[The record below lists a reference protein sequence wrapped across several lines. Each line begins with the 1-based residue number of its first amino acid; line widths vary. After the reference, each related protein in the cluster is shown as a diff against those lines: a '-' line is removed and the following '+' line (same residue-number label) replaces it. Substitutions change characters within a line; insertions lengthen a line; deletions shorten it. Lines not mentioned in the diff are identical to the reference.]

1 MFENIK
7 VVKRD
12 GKKVDFDGTKI
23 AIAIKKGF
31 DSVNIGEQEKYT
43 ENDIN
48 KVYNLV
54 IREILALNPE
64 KIKIEEIQD
73 MIEENLKKEN
83 YLDVYKSFSEYR
95 ERRAQSRKIF
105 YDEKKQHKFLKALE
119 DLTLKTSSREID
131 INTPLELM
139 VDYGSTVSR
148 EFAKAYIVKKKIAEA
163 QDIGDIHIH
172 DLNFMPLGTTT
183 SSQIDLSKL
192 FDEGFDTKNVHIREP
207 KNIMSYSALAVL
219 AITLNQ
225 KEQHGCQA
233 IPAFDYYMSR
243 GVLYTFKKKFKQTI
257 DDILAYTDLDKFA
270 ATNGIEREIERLESI
285 EFDINIFNKY
295 SRESTQLQ
303 RVFKIAYDSAIKK
316 TEKETMQ
323 AMEAFMHN
331 INVID
336 TNSGKEKL
344 YPTINIG
351 TDTSPEGRMITD
363 KILDTIDFGIGD
375 KENPVSPVVIF
386 KVKEGINYNKEAVNY
401 DLYKKA
407 LEVASRKMYPN
418 FSFLDSKYNKKYY
431 KKQNPDTEVAYNASN
446 MRVIDN
452 VIDDDKAISARRGV
466 LSYTTINLPR
476 IAIKNSEMLNKEK
489 GVNQEK
495 NYEPFFNELEEKLD
509 LVKDQLLDR
518 FEKQGNKKAA
528 DFPFFIGQGIWL
540 DGEKAKEE
548 DRIRKVIKQ
557 GTMIIGFLG
566 LEECLIALTGKSH
579 SNSKETQKL
588 GLQIIG
594 FMKNKVD
601 EYSNKYS
608 LNFNLMGVED
618 TKLAE
623 EFMTLDKSIY
633 GELKGITDKKAYTNS
648 FYISENNDIQNEN
661 KIKVEAPYH
670 ELTNGGHKI
679 NIKLK
684 EKTPENIEQIIKLLK
699 ENDVG
704 YASFAG

>member
-7 VVKRD
+7 IVKRD

-31 DSVNIGEQEKYT
+31 DSVIIEEEEPRYT

-54 IREILALNPE
+54 IKEILSLNPE

-73 MIEENLKKEN
+73 MIEENLKKEK

-105 YDEKKQHKFLKALE
+105 FEEKKQHKFLKSLE
-119 DLTLKTSSREID
+119 DLTLKTSSREKD

-148 EFAKAYIVKKKIAEA
+148 EFAKAYIVKKKVSDA
-163 QDIGDIHIH
+163 QEIGDIHIH

-192 FDEGFDTKNVHIREP
+192 FDEGFDTKNVHIRQP
-207 KNIMSYSALAVL
+207 RDIMSYSALAVL

-225 KEQHGCQA
+225 KEQHGCQG
-233 IPAFDYYMSR
+233 IPAFDYYMSH
-243 GVLYTFKKKFKQTI
+243 GVLCTFKKKFKQSI
-257 DDILAYTDLDKFA
+257 DDILAYTDMDKFA

-285 EFDINIFNKY
+285 KFNIEIFYKY
-295 SRESTQLQ
+295 SRDSEQLQ
-303 RVFKIAYDSAIKK
+303 RVFKIAYNSAIEK

-336 TNSGKEKL
+336 TSSGKEKL

-351 TDTSPEGRMITD
+351 TDTSPEGRMVTD
-363 KILDTIDFGIGD
+363 KILDAIDFGIGD

-386 KVKEGINYNKEAVNY
+386 KIKEGINYNKEDKNY

-407 LEVASRKMYPN
+407 IDVSTRKAYPN
-418 FSFLDSKYNKKYY
+418 FSFLDAKYNKKFY
-431 KKQNPDTEVAYNASN
+431 KLNNPDTEVAYNSTN
-446 MRVIDN
+446 MRVMDN
-452 VIDDDKAISARRGV
+452 VIDDDKAISSKRGV

-476 IAIKNSEMLNKEK
+476 IAIKNSNILNTRIGNEK
-489 GVNQEK
+489 SKEK
-495 NYEPFFNELEEKLD
+495 NYEAFFNELEEKMD

-518 FEKQGNKKAA
+518 FEKQGNKKAGE
-528 DFPFFIGQGIWL
+528 FPFLIKQGTL
-540 DGEKAKEE
+540 YDGEKAREE

-557 GTMIIGFLG
+557 GSMSIGFLG
-566 LEECLIALTGKSH
+566 LEECLIALTGRKH
-579 SNSKETQKL
+579 SENKESQKL
-588 GLQIIG
+588 GLQIVG
-594 FMKNKVD
+594 FMRNKVD
-601 EYSNKYS
+601 EYSNKYN
-608 LNFNLMGVED
+608 LNFTLIGIED
-618 TKLAE
+618 KKLAE

-648 FYISENNDIQNEN
+648 FYISDDTDNET

-670 ELTNGGHKI
+670 ELTNGGHRI

-684 EKTPENIEQIIKLLK
+684 DKSALELEKMIDIMYKNGI
-699 ENDVG
+699 G
-704 YASFAG
+704 YASLT

>member
-12 GKKVDFDGTKI
+12 GKKVEFDGTKI

-31 DSVNIGEQEKYT
+31 DSVNSEGQETRYT

-54 IREILALNPE
+54 IKEITDLKPD

-73 MIEENLKKEN
+73 MIEEKLKSEQ

-105 YDEKKQHKFLKALE
+105 YEEKKQHKFLKSLE
-119 DLTLKTSSREID
+119 DLTLKTSSRQQEL
-131 INTPLELM
+131 NTPLELM

-148 EFAKAYIVKKKIAEA
+148 EFAKAYIVKKKIADA
-163 QDIGDIHIH
+163 QEIGDIHIH

-192 FDEGFDTKNVHIREP
+192 FDEGFDTRNVHIRTP
-207 KNIMSYSALAVL
+207 KNIMSYSALAIL

-225 KEQHGCQA
+225 KEQHGAQA
-233 IPAFDYYMSR
+233 IPAFDYYMSK
-243 GVLYTFKKKFKQTI
+243 GVLCTFKKKFKQTI

-270 ATNGIEREIERLESI
+270 ATNGIEREIERLETI
-285 EFDINIFNKY
+285 EFDISIFNKY

-303 RVFKIAYDSAIKK
+303 RVFKIAYNSAIEK
-316 TEKETMQ
+316 TAKETLQ
-323 AMEAFMHN
+323 AMEAFIHN

-351 TDTSPEGRMITD
+351 TDISPEGRMVTS
-363 KILDTIDFGIGD
+363 KILDAIDFGIGD
-375 KENPVSPVVIF
+375 KENIVSPVVIF
-386 KVKEGINYNKEAVNY
+386 KIKEGINYNPEDINY

-407 LEVASRKMYPN
+407 LDVASRKMYPN
-418 FSFLDSKYNKKYY
+418 FSFLDAKYNKKYY
-431 KKQNPDTEVAYNASN
+431 KTQKSDSEVAYNASN

-452 VIDDDKAISARRGV
+452 IIDEEKAISARRGV

-476 IAIKNSEMLNKEK
+476 LAIKNSDILNKTNLKKET
-489 GVNQEK
+489 
-495 NYEPFFNELEEKLD
+495 NYEAFFNELEEKLD

-528 DFPFFIGQGIWL
+528 DFPFFINQGIWI
-540 DGEKAKEE
+540 DGEKAKQE

-566 LEECLIALTGKSH
+566 LEECLLALTGKSRI
-579 SNSKETQKL
+579 NNKEVQRL

-594 FMKNKVD
+594 FMRNKVD

-608 LNFNLMGVED
+608 LNFTLMGVED

-623 EFMTLDKSIY
+623 EFKTIDKSIY
-633 GELKGITDKKAYTNS
+633 GELKGITDKKSYTNS
-648 FYISENNDIQNEN
+648 FYILEGSSIEN
-661 KIKVEAPYH
+661 KIKIEAPYH

-679 NIKLK
+679 NIKIEDK
-684 EKTPENIEQIIKLLK
+684 SSEKIEKTLKLLK
-699 ENDVG
+699 ENNIG
-704 YASFAG
+704 YASFQ